1 MRSSFCLTFYEQ
13 RAISLLLHNTFFL
26 EEALGGGDPEKN
38 IHQSETSVCNQL
50 KDFVW
55 FSLPRDSL
63 KPAFTVLLVLICIF
77 FPRNSFIA
85 IFWEVSHQEVLS
97 FNFS

>member
-63 KPAFTVLLVLICIF
+63 KPAFTVLLVLDMYF
-77 FPRNSFIA
+77 FSKKQFHCYFLGSVAPGGPLF
-85 IFWEVSHQEVLS
+85 
-97 FNFS
+97 